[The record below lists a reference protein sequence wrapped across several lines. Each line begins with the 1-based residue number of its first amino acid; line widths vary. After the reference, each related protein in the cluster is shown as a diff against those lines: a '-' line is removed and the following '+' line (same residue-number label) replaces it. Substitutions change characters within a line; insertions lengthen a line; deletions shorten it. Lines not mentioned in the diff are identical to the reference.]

1 MIWRRGTDVSEIDP
15 LVERVDA
22 LLKRHQNPPS
32 PTPAPSAS
40 LQEALLDFDPVPPA
54 AEIPLPESDDDIPV
68 LTEVVDL
75 ADTPQEPEPSPPPAP
90 EPVPPPAL
98 DRAALAAEIENAV
111 LEKLLAELDRS
122 LEFRLNRSI
131 GDLLDQVLDG
141 LRAELI
147 ASVRESVREAVKQAA
162 AKQRGAGSRPL

>member
-1 MIWRRGTDVSEIDP
+1 MSEIDP

-22 LLKRHQNPPS
+22 LLKRHQNLLSPS
-32 PTPAPSAS
+32 PAPSAS
-40 LQEALLDFDPVPPA
+40 PQEALLDFDPVPPA

-68 LTEVVDL
+68 LTEVLDPDL
-75 ADTPQEPEPSPPPAP
+75 ADTPQELEPAPPPAP

-98 DRAALAAEIENAV
+98 DRAALAAEIENVV

-131 GDLLDQVLDG
+131 GDLLDQILDG

-147 ASVRESVREAVKQAA
+147 ASVRQSVRESVKQAV
-162 AKQRGAGSRPL
+162 AKQRGTGSRPS